1 VVLGGGV
8 ALPQKKKAAQ
18 LLLLVLLLVVVVVV
32 VVLLLLLL
40 QFGSPRG
47 KWVPYFIATSHNGGV
62 PAAWC
67 ARAQSKLE

>member
-1 VVLGGGV
+1 
-8 ALPQKKKAAQ
+8 
-18 LLLLVLLLVVVVVV
+18 VLLLVVVVVV